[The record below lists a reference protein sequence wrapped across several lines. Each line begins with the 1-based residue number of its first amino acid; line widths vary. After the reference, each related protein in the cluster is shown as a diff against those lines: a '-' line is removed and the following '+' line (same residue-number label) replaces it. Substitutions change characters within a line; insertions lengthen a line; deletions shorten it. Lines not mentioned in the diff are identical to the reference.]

1 MDKSPVLPALHAGK
15 HDPVIKGVGLSKAYQ
30 RGREEVIALDDVSL
44 QIHEGEWV
52 SLLGPSGSGKSTL
65 LNMIGC
71 LDTPSKGTLAID
83 GVEVGGKSESELVK
97 VRRHKVGF
105 IFQQFFL
112 LPTLSVRE
120 NILLPTLHNHGVDAH
135 VLDNL
140 IEFVG
145 LSHRKNHLPQHLSG
159 GEMQRVAIARA
170 LIKDPKIILADE
182 PTGNLDSKTGEK
194 IMELFSVLN
203 KAGVTI
209 VMVTH
214 NEEFAKKAHRV
225 IRIKDGRI
233 HE

>member
-1 MDKSPVLPALHAGK
+1 MDSKPLPLIHAS
-15 HDPVIKGVGLSKAYQ
+15 GLCKTYQ
-30 RGREEVIALDDVSL
+30 RGRERVVALDEVSL
-44 QIHEGEWV
+44 EIHEGEWV
-52 SLLGPSGSGKSTL
+52 SLLGPSGSGKSTVLHL
-65 LNMIGC
+65 LGC
-71 LDTPSKGTLAID
+71 LDTPSKGSLIID
-83 GVEVGGKSESELVK
+83 GVDISGKSESELVR
-97 VRRHKVGF
+97 VRRDKVGF

-112 LPTLSVRE
+112 IPTLTVKE
-120 NILLPTLHNHGVDAH
+120 NILLPTLHNHSIDAH
-135 VLDNL
+135 LLDNL

-145 LSHRKNHLPQHLSG
+145 LSHRKDHLPKHLSG

-194 IMELFSVLN
+194 IMDLFSTLN
-203 KAGVTI
+203 KLGVTI

-214 NEEFAKKAHRV
+214 NEEFAKRAHRI